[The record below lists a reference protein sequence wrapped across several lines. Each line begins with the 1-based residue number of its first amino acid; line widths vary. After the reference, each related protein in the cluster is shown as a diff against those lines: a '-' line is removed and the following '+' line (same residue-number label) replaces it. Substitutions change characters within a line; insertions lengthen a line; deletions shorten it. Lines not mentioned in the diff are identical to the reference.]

1 MDYQQAVDYIESLAL
16 PRGRYG
22 LERLKQALELLGNP
36 QHKVRFVHVAGTNGK
51 GSCAAMLA
59 SVLKEAG
66 YRTGLY
72 ISPHLRRYNE
82 RMQVDGVD
90 ILDDDLIR
98 AAQRVKE
105 ACEQLGG
112 TPIVFEVLTLMALWY
127 FAERRCDFVV
137 LEVGIGG
144 KLDATNCI
152 PAPAAALIAQLG
164 FDHTETLGSTIEEI
178 AAQKGG
184 IAKPGSQLVMA
195 EQEPAALR
203 VVEQLCREQGCGFTV
218 ADPERL
224 RVLSTSPE
232 GQRLRDRTYGELLL
246 PLAGSH
252 QVKNAANVLTVVEVL
267 KGEGF
272 AIPDRAVRQGIEST
286 VWPAR
291 FERLSRS
298 PDFILDG
305 GHNPQCVQAAVQ
317 ALQDYYPGKK
327 VVFLTGMM
335 KDKDSAAMLAKM
347 AEVAKAFVCLH
358 ADSDRA
364 FGAQELAREIEN
376 TLSLAAYPAASAQE
390 GCALAQRLAG
400 EQGVVCALGSLYL
413 AGEIRAVFHRE

>member
-1 MDYQQAVDYIESLAL
+1 MDYQQAVDYIESPAL

-90 ILDDDLIR
+90 ISDDDLIR

-105 ACEQLGG
+105 VCEQLGG

-184 IAKPGSQLVMA
+184 IAKSGSQLVMA

-224 RVLSTSPE
+224 QVLSTSPE

-272 AIPDRAVRQGIEST
+272 AIPDRAVRQGIERT

-335 KDKDSAAMLAKM
+335 KDKDTAAMLAKM
-347 AEVAKAFVCLH
+347 TEVAKAFVCLH
-358 ADSDRA
+358 ADSERA

>member
-1 MDYQQAVDYIESLAL
+1 MDYQQAVDYIESPAL

-90 ILDDDLIR
+90 ISDDDLIR

-105 ACEQLGG
+105 VCEQLGG

-218 ADPERL
+218 ADPARL
-224 RVLSTSPE
+224 QVLSTSPE

-358 ADSDRA
+358 ADSERA

-413 AGEIRAVFHRE
+413 AGEIRAVFHRK

>member
-1 MDYQQAVDYIESLAL
+1 MDYQQAVDYIESPAL

-90 ILDDDLIR
+90 ISDDDLIR

-105 ACEQLGG
+105 VCEQLGG

-224 RVLSTSPE
+224 QVLSTSPE

-272 AIPDRAVRQGIEST
+272 AIPDRAVRQGIERT

-358 ADSDRA
+358 ADSERA
-364 FGAQELAREIEN
+364 FGAQELAREIED
-376 TLSLAAYPAASAQE
+376 TLGLAAYPAASAQE
-390 GCALAQRLAG
+390 GCTLAQRLAG

>member
-1 MDYQQAVDYIESLAL
+1 MDYQQAVDYIESPAL

-90 ILDDDLIR
+90 ISNDDLIR

-105 ACEQLGG
+105 VCEQLGG

-127 FAERRCDFVV
+127 FAECRCDFVV

-152 PAPAAALIAQLG
+152 PAPATALIAQLG

-184 IAKPGSQLVMA
+184 IAKSGSQLVMA

-224 RVLSTSPE
+224 QVLSTSPE

-358 ADSDRA
+358 ADSERA

-413 AGEIRAVFHRE
+413 AGEIRAVFHRK

>member
-1 MDYQQAVDYIESLAL
+1 MDYQQAVDYIESPAL

-90 ILDDDLIR
+90 ISDDDLIR

-105 ACEQLGG
+105 VCEQLGG

-164 FDHTETLGSTIEEI
+164 FDHTETLGNTIEEI

-184 IAKPGSQLVMA
+184 IAKSGSQLVMA

-224 RVLSTSPE
+224 QVLSTSPE

-335 KDKDSAAMLAKM
+335 KDKDSAVMLAKM

-358 ADSDRA
+358 ADSERA

-376 TLSLAAYPAASAQE
+376 TLGLAAYPAASAQE

>member
-1 MDYQQAVDYIESLAL
+1 MDYQQAVDYIESPAL

-22 LERLKQALELLGNP
+22 MERLKQALELLGNP

-90 ILDDDLIR
+90 ISDDDLIR

-105 ACEQLGG
+105 VCEQLGG

-127 FAERRCDFVV
+127 FAECRCDFVV

-224 RVLSTSPE
+224 QVLSTSPE
-232 GQRLRDRTYGELLL
+232 GRRLRDRTYGELLL

>member
-1 MDYQQAVDYIESLAL
+1 MDYQQAVDYIESPAL

-90 ILDDDLIR
+90 ISDDDLIR

-105 ACEQLGG
+105 VCEQLGG

-195 EQEPAALR
+195 EQELAALR

-224 RVLSTSPE
+224 QVLSTSPE

-364 FGAQELAREIEN
+364 FGAQELAREIED
-376 TLSLAAYPAASAQE
+376 TLGLAAYPAASAQE

>member
-1 MDYQQAVDYIESLAL
+1 MDYQQAVDYIESPAL

-90 ILDDDLIR
+90 ISDDDLIR

-105 ACEQLGG
+105 VCEQLGG

-144 KLDATNCI
+144 QLDATNCI

-184 IAKPGSQLVMA
+184 IAKSGSQLVMA

-224 RVLSTSPE
+224 QVLSTSPE

-272 AIPDRAVRQGIEST
+272 AIPDRAVRQGIERT

-358 ADSDRA
+358 ADSERA

>member
-1 MDYQQAVDYIESLAL
+1 MDYQQAVDYIESPAL

-224 RVLSTSPE
+224 QVLSTSPE

-272 AIPDRAVRQGIEST
+272 AIPDRAVRQGIERT

-358 ADSDRA
+358 ADSERA

>member
-1 MDYQQAVDYIESLAL
+1 MDYQQAVDYIESPAL

-90 ILDDDLIR
+90 ISDDDLIR

-105 ACEQLGG
+105 VCEQLGG

-127 FAERRCDFVV
+127 FAECRCDFAV

-184 IAKPGSQLVMA
+184 IAKSGSQLVMA

-224 RVLSTSPE
+224 QVLSTSPE

-358 ADSDRA
+358 ADSERA
-364 FGAQELAREIEN
+364 FGTQELAREIEN

-413 AGEIRAVFHRE
+413 AGEIRAVFYRE

>member
-1 MDYQQAVDYIESLAL
+1 MDYQQAVDYIESPAL

-90 ILDDDLIR
+90 ISDDDLIR

-105 ACEQLGG
+105 VCEQLGG

-152 PAPAAALIAQLG
+152 PAPATALIAQLG

-224 RVLSTSPE
+224 QVLSTSPE

-272 AIPDRAVRQGIEST
+272 AIPDRAVRQGIERT

>member
-1 MDYQQAVDYIESLAL
+1 MDYQQAVDYIESPAL

-105 ACEQLGG
+105 VCEQLGG

-224 RVLSTSPE
+224 QVLSTSLE

-358 ADSDRA
+358 ADSERA

-376 TLSLAAYPAASAQE
+376 TLSLAAYPASSAQE

>member
-1 MDYQQAVDYIESLAL
+1 MDYQQAVDYIESPAL

-90 ILDDDLIR
+90 ISDDDLIR

-105 ACEQLGG
+105 VCEQLGG

-127 FAERRCDFVV
+127 FAECRCDFVV

-224 RVLSTSPE
+224 QVLSTSPE

-358 ADSDRA
+358 ADSERA
-364 FGAQELAREIEN
+364 FGTQELAREIEN

>member
-1 MDYQQAVDYIESLAL
+1 MDYQQAVDYIESSAL

-90 ILDDDLIR
+90 ISDDDLIR

-105 ACEQLGG
+105 VCEQLGG

-195 EQEPAALR
+195 GQELAALR

-224 RVLSTSPE
+224 QVLSTSPE

-272 AIPDRAVRQGIEST
+272 AIPDRAVRQGIERT

-413 AGEIRAVFHRE
+413 AGEIRAVFHRK

>member
-1 MDYQQAVDYIESLAL
+1 MDYQQAVDYIESPAL

-90 ILDDDLIR
+90 ISDDDLIR

-105 ACEQLGG
+105 VCEQLGG

-184 IAKPGSQLVMA
+184 IAKSGSQLVMA

-224 RVLSTSPE
+224 QVLSTSPE

-272 AIPDRAVRQGIEST
+272 AIPDRAVRQGIERT

-335 KDKDSAAMLAKM
+335 KDKDTAAMLAKM
-347 AEVAKAFVCLH
+347 TEVAKAFVCLH
-358 ADSDRA
+358 ADSERA

-400 EQGVVCALGSLYL
+400 KQGVVCALGSLYL

>member
-1 MDYQQAVDYIESLAL
+1 MDYQQAVDYIESPAL

-90 ILDDDLIR
+90 ISDDDLIR

-105 ACEQLGG
+105 VCEQLGG

-127 FAERRCDFVV
+127 FAECRCDFVV

-224 RVLSTSPE
+224 QVLSTSPG

-252 QVKNAANVLTVVEVL
+252 QLKNAANVLTVVEVL

-358 ADSDRA
+358 ADSERA
-364 FGAQELAREIEN
+364 FGAQELAREIED
-376 TLSLAAYPAASAQE
+376 TLGLAAYPAASAQE